1 MAEMG
6 NGSALSLASSTVND
20 RSSRLST
27 VPRQREID
35 ELRTKLDEAEKK
47 ADKEIKAL
55 NQEVRLTSLFL
66 LLIFE

>member
-6 NGSALSLASSTVND
+6 NGSSLSLASSTVND
-20 RSSRLST
+20 RSSRLSN